1 MTTPVKPGDRI
12 RLISMPSDPDPIPV
26 GSTGTVLAVTSGLLA
41 QIQVRWNAPHSHR
54 SLALIPGVDLF
65 EITGHSDLVAEAF
78 ACPGCGC
85 RATDLLTW
93 DQHFEKVTCDLCGT
107 TYEP

>member
-1 MTTPVKPGDRI
+1 MSVETKPGDRI
-12 RLISMPSDPDPIPV
+12 KLISMASDPDPIPE
-26 GSTGTVLAVTSGLLA
+26 GSTGTVLAVIEGLMA
-41 QIQVRWNAPHSHR
+41 QVQVRWNAPHSHR

-65 EITGHSDLVAEAF
+65 ESIGHSDLVAEAF
-78 ACPGCGC
+78 ACPRCGN
-85 RATDLLTW
+85 RATDILTW